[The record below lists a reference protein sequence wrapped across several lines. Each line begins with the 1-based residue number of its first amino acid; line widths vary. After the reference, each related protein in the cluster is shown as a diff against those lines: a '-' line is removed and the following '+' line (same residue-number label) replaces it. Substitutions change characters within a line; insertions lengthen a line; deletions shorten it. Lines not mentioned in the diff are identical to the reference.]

1 MKTIEEYK
9 AEFSAISEEFNDE
22 ITENVLGEFTEIS
35 VAPVVDFTKFDVTML
50 NHENGSDLGSRYTL
64 SVDLR
69 DDYNLKTKEHTPKF
83 NVSYCHGGPLDATD
97 ELEIK
102 KLKIAIALAER
113 TDSVRTIVTSF
124 ESRLKEFR
132 SRLFRDYPE
141 MA

>member
-1 MKTIEEYK
+1 MKTVEEYK
-9 AEFSAISEEFNDE
+9 AEFSAMSDEFNDE

-35 VAPVVDFTKFDVTML
+35 VTPVVNFTKFDVKML
-50 NHENGSDLGSRYTL
+50 DHINGGDLGSRYTL

-69 DDYNLKTKEHTPKF
+69 DDYNFVTKEHTPKF
-83 NVSYCHGGPLDATD
+83 NISYSHGGPLDATD

-102 KLKIAIALAER
+102 KLKMAIALAER
-113 TDSVRTIVTSF
+113 ADSVRTIVTSF

-132 SRLFRDYPE
+132 SRLFKDYPE